1 MSHSQIPL
9 EKVARKSNELNMSM
23 TTLFANNFL
32 VVVLLMPGT
41 VEKNM
46 QHLKNMGKARAVS
59 YIVKVVI
66 VYDTVYTPTHTH
78 KRTVFCG
85 RLCIPRSDLACDSTL
100 HGSKLLAHSGL
111 KISLQHWHGYCM
123 VLWYL

>member
-1 MSHSQIPL
+1 L

-78 KRTVFCG
+78 TSALFFVG
-85 RLCIPRSDLACDSTL
+85 ACAFLGVIWHVTL
-100 HGSKLLAHSGL
+100 H
-111 KISLQHWHGYCM
+111 CM
-123 VLWYL
+123 GPNY